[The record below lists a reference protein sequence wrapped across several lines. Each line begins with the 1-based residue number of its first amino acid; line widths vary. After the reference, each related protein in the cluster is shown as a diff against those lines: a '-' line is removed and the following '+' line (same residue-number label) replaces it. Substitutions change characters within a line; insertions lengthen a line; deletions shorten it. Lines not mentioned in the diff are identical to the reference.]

1 MISRH
6 RVEIIRAP
14 TTFQPSI
21 LLYLRMSSFKSE
33 NANFDARESSFHLI
47 ALFLVLMITFAIRI
61 PGISRP
67 LLGNFSTRAVVSG
80 MIARNLVQGETS
92 LLYPRLDVIVNGQ
105 ASYHLM
111 ECPVSVYL
119 TSAIWKCLGGNIDIW
134 GRVTSIVWTMLAVFL
149 IFQLV
154 AIWHDKWSGLGAA
167 FVMSLSPVGI
177 IYGQSFQLEAS
188 LPALTLIALLSLEY
202 WHQSAHR
209 KWLLFFFLSTAFL
222 FLTKLYMLS
231 LLPLLVYL
239 SVSPTLSKR
248 GKDHSVRLLSPGILH
263 TNHKAACPL
272 FVLIL
277 SVSATALWYC
287 LMARAAG
294 NHDLE
299 TARHVYFSLQKT
311 WDSHPFPHPL
321 LHSPSFYKGLL
332 DDLSGLVLT
341 PIGFTFLFF
350 ALHHASDKRYQLWFS
365 AVLILWIVM
374 PRKFHEMNY
383 YWMAI
388 LPFFCVQ
395 SGIGIAK
402 VTRLLIRARRD
413 SLRLLCVMIIVW
425 FAFSVRYS
433 LTPAFTTPLEDQSVL
448 TAGNSVIR
456 NTHKNDKIVTVHGS
470 GIGLLYYCNR
480 RGWALDL
487 DAVVPAIENHLSEI
501 QEPFTAILKTYIQQ
515 GASHLV
521 VADLS
526 VLDKKHDFRKIV
538 EELELVEKGDDFSLY
553 KLDDLNTTSRTFQ
566 STTD

>member
-1 MISRH
+1 M
-6 RVEIIRAP
+6 
-14 TTFQPSI
+14 PS
-21 LLYLRMSSFKSE
+21 FESE
-33 NANFDARESSFHLI
+33 KANFEVKGGSFHFV
-47 ALFLVLMITFAIRI
+47 ALFLVLLLTFAIRI
-61 PGISRP
+61 PGLSRP

-80 MIARNLVQGETS
+80 MIARNLVHREAS

-134 GRVTSIVWTMLAVFL
+134 GRVTSIVWSTLAVFL

-154 AIWHDKWSGLGAA
+154 TIWHDEWSGLGAA

-188 LPALTLIALLSLEY
+188 LPALTLTALLSLQY
-202 WHQSAHR
+202 WHQSANR

-222 FLTKLYMLS
+222 FLTKIYMLS

-239 SVSPTLSKR
+239 SVSPALPKS
-248 GKDHSVRLLSPGILH
+248 GKDHSIHLPFPRALC
-263 TNHKAACPL
+263 TNHKATFPL
-272 FVLIL
+272 FALIL

-287 LMARAAG
+287 LMARASG
-294 NHDLE
+294 NNNLE
-299 TARHVYFSLQKT
+299 TAQHVYFSLQKT

-332 DDLSGLVLT
+332 DDLSGIVLT

-350 ALHHASDKRYQLWFS
+350 ALPHASDKRYQLWFS
-365 AVLILWIVM
+365 AAILLRIVM

-388 LPFFCVQ
+388 LPFFCTQ

-402 VTRLLIRARRD
+402 VTRLLIKNRRD
-413 SLRLLCVMIIVW
+413 YVRLLCVLIIVW
-425 FAFSVRYS
+425 FAFSIRYS
-433 LTPAFTTPLEDQSVL
+433 LTPAFTTPLEDKSVL
-448 TAGNSVIR
+448 SAGNSVIR
-456 NTHKNDKIVTVHGS
+456 NTNKNDRIVTVHGS
-470 GIGLLYYCNR
+470 GIDLLYYCNR
-480 RGWALDL
+480 PGWALDL
-487 DAVVPAIENHLSEI
+487 DAAVPDIENHLSEP

-515 GASHLV
+515 GASHLI

-526 VLDKKHDFRKIV
+526 ALDKKPDFRKIM
-538 EELELVEKGDDFSLY
+538 EELELVEKGDDFALY
-553 KLDDLNTTSRTFQ
+553 KLDNINTSSRTLK

>member
-1 MISRH
+1 M
-6 RVEIIRAP
+6 
-14 TTFQPSI
+14 PS
-21 LLYLRMSSFKSE
+21 FESE
-33 NANFDARESSFHLI
+33 KANFEVKGGSFHFV
-47 ALFLVLMITFAIRI
+47 ALFLVLLLTFAIRI
-61 PGISRP
+61 PGLSRP

-80 MIARNLVQGETS
+80 MIARNLVHREAS

-134 GRVTSIVWTMLAVFL
+134 GRVTSIVWSTLAVFL

-154 AIWHDKWSGLGAA
+154 TIWHDEWSGLGAA

-188 LPALTLIALLSLEY
+188 LPALTLTALLSLQY
-202 WHQSAHR
+202 WHQSANR

-222 FLTKLYMLS
+222 FLTKIYMLS

-239 SVSPTLSKR
+239 SVSPALPKS
-248 GKDHSVRLLSPGILH
+248 GKDHSIHLPFPRALC
-263 TNHKAACPL
+263 TNHKATFPL
-272 FVLIL
+272 FALIL

-287 LMARAAG
+287 LMARASG
-294 NHDLE
+294 NNNLE
-299 TARHVYFSLQKT
+299 TAQHVYFSLQKT

-332 DDLSGLVLT
+332 DDLSGIVLT

-350 ALHHASDKRYQLWFS
+350 ALPHAWDKRYQLWFS
-365 AVLILWIVM
+365 AAILLWIVM

-388 LPFFCVQ
+388 LPFFCTQ

-402 VTRLLIRARRD
+402 VTRLLIKNRRD
-413 SLRLLCVMIIVW
+413 YVRLLCVLIIVW
-425 FAFSVRYS
+425 FAFSIRYS
-433 LTPAFTTPLEDQSVL
+433 LTPAFTTPLEDKSVL
-448 TAGNSVIR
+448 SAGNSVIR
-456 NTHKNDKIVTVHGS
+456 NTNKNDRIVTVHGS
-470 GIGLLYYCNR
+470 GIDLLYYCNR
-480 RGWALDL
+480 PGWALDL
-487 DAVVPAIENHLSEI
+487 DAAVPDIENHLSEP

-515 GASHLV
+515 GASHLI

-526 VLDKKHDFRKIV
+526 ALDKKPDFRKIM
-538 EELELVEKGDDFSLY
+538 EELELVEKGDDFALY
-553 KLDDLNTTSRTFQ
+553 KLDNINTSSRTLK

>member
-1 MISRH
+1 M
-6 RVEIIRAP
+6 
-14 TTFQPSI
+14 PS
-21 LLYLRMSSFKSE
+21 FESE
-33 NANFDARESSFHLI
+33 KANFEVKGGSFHFV
-47 ALFLVLMITFAIRI
+47 ALFLVLLLTFAIRI
-61 PGISRP
+61 PGLSRP

-80 MIARNLVQGETS
+80 MIARNLVHGEAS

-134 GRVTSIVWTMLAVFL
+134 GRVTSIAWSTLAVFL

-154 AIWHDKWSGLGAA
+154 TIWHDEWSGLGAA

-188 LPALTLIALLSLEY
+188 LPALTLTALLSLQY
-202 WHQSAHR
+202 WHQSANR
-209 KWLLFFFLSTAFL
+209 KWLFFFFLSTAFL
-222 FLTKLYMLS
+222 FLTKIYMLS

-239 SVSPTLSKR
+239 SVCPALPKS
-248 GKDHSVRLLSPGILH
+248 GKDHSIHLPFPRTLCA
-263 TNHKAACPL
+263 NHKATFSL
-272 FVLIL
+272 FALIL
-277 SVSATALWYC
+277 SVSATSLWYC
-287 LMARAAG
+287 LMARASG
-294 NHDLE
+294 NNNLE
-299 TARHVYFSLQKT
+299 TAQHVYFSLQKT

-332 DDLSGLVLT
+332 DDLSGIVLT

-350 ALHHASDKRYQLWFS
+350 ALPHASDKRYQLWFS
-365 AVLILWIVM
+365 AAILLWIVM

-383 YWMAI
+383 YWMSI
-388 LPFFCVQ
+388 LPFFCTQ

-402 VTRLLIRARRD
+402 VTRLLIKDRRD
-413 SLRLLCVMIIVW
+413 YVRLLCVLIIVW
-425 FAFSVRYS
+425 FAFSIRYS

-448 TAGNSVIR
+448 RAGNSVIR
-456 NTHKNDKIVTVHGS
+456 NTNKNDRIVTVHGS
-470 GIGLLYYCNR
+470 GIDLLYYCNR
-480 RGWALDL
+480 PGWALDL
-487 DAVVPAIENHLSEI
+487 DTAVPDIENHLSEP

-515 GASHLV
+515 GASHLI

-526 VLDKKHDFRKIV
+526 ALDKKPDFRKV
-538 EELELVEKGDDFSLY
+538 MEELELVEKGDDFALY
-553 KLDDLNTTSRTFQ
+553 KLDDINTSSRTLK

>member
-1 MISRH
+1 M
-6 RVEIIRAP
+6 
-14 TTFQPSI
+14 PS
-21 LLYLRMSSFKSE
+21 FESE
-33 NANFDARESSFHLI
+33 KANFEVKGGAFHFV
-47 ALFLVLMITFAIRI
+47 ALFLVLLLTFAIRI
-61 PGISRP
+61 PGLSRP

-80 MIARNLVQGETS
+80 MIARNLVHREAS

-134 GRVTSIVWTMLAVFL
+134 GRVTSIVWSTLAVFL

-154 AIWHDKWSGLGAA
+154 TIWHDEWSGLGAA

-188 LPALTLIALLSLEY
+188 LPALTLTALLSLQY
-202 WHQSAHR
+202 WHQSANR

-222 FLTKLYMLS
+222 FLTKIYMLS

-239 SVSPTLSKR
+239 SVSPALPKS
-248 GKDHSVRLLSPGILH
+248 GKDHSIHLPFPRALC
-263 TNHKAACPL
+263 TNHKATFPL
-272 FVLIL
+272 FALIL

-287 LMARAAG
+287 LMARASG
-294 NHDLE
+294 NNNLE
-299 TARHVYFSLQKT
+299 TAQHVYFSLQKK

-332 DDLSGLVLT
+332 DDLSGIVLT

-350 ALHHASDKRYQLWFS
+350 ALPHAWDKRYQLWFS
-365 AVLILWIVM
+365 AAILLWIVM

-388 LPFFCVQ
+388 LPFFCTQ

-402 VTRLLIRARRD
+402 VTRLLIKNRRD
-413 SLRLLCVMIIVW
+413 YVRLLCVLIIVW
-425 FAFSVRYS
+425 FAFSIRYS
-433 LTPAFTTPLEDQSVL
+433 LTPAFTTPLEDKSVL
-448 TAGNSVIR
+448 SAGNSVIR
-456 NTHKNDKIVTVHGS
+456 NTNKNDRIVTVHGS
-470 GIGLLYYCNR
+470 GIDLLYYCNR
-480 RGWALDL
+480 PGWALDL
-487 DAVVPAIENHLSEI
+487 DAAVPDIENHLSEP

-515 GASHLV
+515 GASHLI

-526 VLDKKHDFRKIV
+526 ALDKKPDFRKIM
-538 EELELVEKGDDFSLY
+538 EELELVEKGDDFALY
-553 KLDDLNTTSRTFQ
+553 KLDNINTSSRTLK